1 MSLRRRP
8 SGDYAWSNG
17 KKRECHR
24 KADEQSSHTVHRVL
38 PLPGHRSTRR
48 TIGRRTMACFV
59 STLAPDARAQGR
71 PSARSNTTQVPS
83 RGSVR
88 LLAAWGWQ
96 DQPGMAGQAVGPH
109 KKLGPRNREGG
120 HEGQWDDRNVEA
132 IVWTA
137 PAWLLF
143 DEQESGT
150 AKGIRTPDLNLERV
164 VS

>member
-1 MSLRRRP
+1 
-8 SGDYAWSNG
+8 
-17 KKRECHR
+17 
-24 KADEQSSHTVHRVL
+24 
-38 PLPGHRSTRR
+38 
-48 TIGRRTMACFV
+48 
-59 STLAPDARAQGR
+59 
-71 PSARSNTTQVPS
+71 
-83 RGSVR
+83 
-88 LLAAWGWQ
+88 
-96 DQPGMAGQAVGPH
+96 MAGQAVGPH